1 MALAKADFYYGAL
14 LSQLVNS
21 GFAPAIIDQGEA
33 RRVYEIA
40 NNTADFKVYA
50 KYVSKPV
57 NTEVENKRWD
67 FSFNEEEIQTVL
79 NDVSMNMFAFVCGI
93 DSLRDSEIC
102 FLSKEQLREC
112 FGLDYSSPTRRITV
126 CADKGSRYFT
136 VYGTALERTQNPL
149 KVTRNLDKRLQEF
162 LVIGV

>member
-1 MALAKADFYYGAL
+1 MPLAKADFYYGAL

-33 RRVYEIA
+33 RRVYEIT

-67 FSFNEEEIQTVL
+67 FSFNEEEVQTVL

-102 FLSKEQLREC
+102 FCQKNSCENVLVWIIVHPLVGLQCVQIREADTLLYMVQHLNEQK
-112 FGLDYSSPTRRITV
+112 SIKSN
-126 CADKGSRYFT
+126 
-136 VYGTALERTQNPL
+136 TQP
-149 KVTRNLDKRLQEF
+149 R
-162 LVIGV
+162 